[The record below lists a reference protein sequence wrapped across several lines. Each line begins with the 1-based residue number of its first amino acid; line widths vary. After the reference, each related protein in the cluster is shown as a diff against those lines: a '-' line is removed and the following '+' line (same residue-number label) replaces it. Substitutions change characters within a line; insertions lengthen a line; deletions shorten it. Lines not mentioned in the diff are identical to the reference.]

1 MKEKMKENTVLEP
14 STNTHITKSNVEV
27 VSKFENM
34 GTVVLNVSDDN
45 MIVEHGHHNTVA
57 TEARTKRVIK
67 ITQQEYNPI
76 LKAFQNAFD

>member
-1 MKEKMKENTVLEP
+1 MKEKTILEP
-14 STNTHITKSNVEV
+14 STNTHITDSDVNVV
-27 VSKFENM
+27 KKMDNM
-34 GTVVLNVSDDN
+34 GTIVLDVNDDN

-57 TEARTKRVIK
+57 TEPDTKRVIK

>member
-1 MKEKMKENTVLEP
+1 
-14 STNTHITKSNVEV
+14 
-27 VSKFENM
+27 M
-34 GTVVLNVSDDN
+34 GTVVLDVADDN

-57 TEARTKRVIK
+57 TETGTKRVIK

>member
-1 MKEKMKENTVLEP
+1 MNERKNKTIVLEP
-14 STNTHITKSNVEV
+14 SSNTHVTKSNVKV
-27 VSKFENM
+27 IDKFDEM
-34 GTVVLNVSDDN
+34 GTMVLDVQDET

-57 TEARTKRVIK
+57 TEQDTNRVVK